1 MSDYEEQVV
10 ITCVKSL
17 QHCTICEVP
26 PTMREKLRLKWSLRT
41 HESMK
46 SQVRR
51 QRSQNIDKTDPSW
64 VHPITNFSWAHPYT
78 NIHQA
83 MMMDILHQLY
93 KGVVEY
99 MNSWVNRHFARK
111 RRHRASRGI
120 RDKSFTTMLDYRF
133 KQVPPFTGLKR
144 FHSQRFS
151 KVRQWTGNEYR
162 DMIRQYAVVIAPLIK
177 GEDAGVMLFI
187 RAVLDFVTL
196 SEYHSHTDET
206 LGYLNH
212 ALERID
218 DLKYTLQGTS
228 SDKPINFNFP
238 KFHVLSHYTD
248 FIRYYGSLVNYNS
261 STQENF
267 HKILL
272 KEYYDRTNKQDNY
285 EEQILKHN
293 TRRVNVQ
300 AMQGIISFRSTMRT
314 IDENHSSLDSRSN
327 KLSPTMDLTDYPLT
341 DASRIRLQD
350 LGLSQRSWRLVADI
364 ASRLSIDGLIEAVA
378 IFVQEH
384 RARRGPTDDRE
395 VSASSSHGRVHKDNL
410 SGFANLPM
418 QLHSSL
424 SCYKFDGKDTRDP
437 NKRTKEIIR
446 CSEDWRNSGSPRCDF
461 VWVQE
466 YGCLDKSTSE
476 VEQIQG
482 RMIGRSILFITVK
495 DVECEPGPDGQV
507 PRYYGTILSMM
518 RLRNKGRAHA
528 IHGMIE
534 FEDSPVPEHTA
545 PKTGRN
551 GKIRCYDIQTVH
563 RSVHAVPARLDDNNR
578 LWYVNNFIDWDSYNT
593 LFNSDWR
600 EENKRE
606 VKKVKRRLGRQ

>member
-1 MSDYEEQVV
+1 M
-10 ITCVKSL
+10 
-17 QHCTICEVP
+17 
-26 PTMREKLRLKWSLRT
+26 
-41 HESMK
+41 
-46 SQVRR
+46 
-51 QRSQNIDKTDPSW
+51 DKGDPSW
-64 VHPITNFSWAHPYT
+64 VHPTENFSWAHPYT

-93 KGVVEY
+93 KGVVDH
-99 MNSWVNRHFARK
+99 MNRWVNKYFARK
-111 RRHRASRGI
+111 SRHISRPRADRGI
-120 RDKSFTTMLDYRF
+120 LRKTFTIRLDYRF

-144 FHSQRFS
+144 FNNQRFS

-162 DMIRQYAVVIAPLIK
+162 DMIRQYAAVIAPLIER
-177 GEDAGVMLFI
+177 EDAGVMLFI

-206 LGYLNH
+206 LEYLNH

-218 DLKYTLQGTS
+218 DLKYTLQVS
-228 SDKPINFNFP
+228 SSGKPINFNFP

-248 FIRYYGSLVNYNS
+248 FIRDYGSLVNHNS
-261 STQENF
+261 SVQENF

-272 KEYYDRTNKQDNY
+272 KEYYNRTNKQDNY

-300 AMQGIISFRSTMRT
+300 AMQGILSFRSTTGT

-327 KLSPTMDLTDYPLT
+327 NLSPSMDLTGYPLT
-341 DASRIRLQD
+341 DASRTRLEE
-350 LGLSQRSWRLVADI
+350 LGLSQRSWRLVVDI
-364 ASRLSIDGLIEAVA
+364 ASRFNIDGLIEAIA

-384 RARRGPTDDRE
+384 RAKRGQTDDG
-395 VSASSSHGRVHKDNL
+395 VITHHGRVHKDYL
-410 SGFANLPM
+410 SRVARLPM

-424 SCYKFDGKDTRDP
+424 SCYKLDGKDTRDP
-437 NKRTKEIIR
+437 NKRTKETIR
-446 CSEDWRNSGSPRCDF
+446 CSEDWRKTGSPRYDF

-466 YGCLDKSTSE
+466 YGCLDNSTSE
-476 VEQIQG
+476 VQEIQG
-482 RMIGRSILFITVK
+482 RMIGKSIMFITVM
-495 DVECEPGPDGQV
+495 DVEVECGQV
-507 PRYYGTILSMM
+507 LGGEAPRYYGAVLNMM
-518 RLRNKGRAHA
+518 RLRNKGRANA

-534 FEDSPVPEHTA
+534 VEDFPDHTA
-545 PKTGRN
+545 PGRN

-563 RSVHAVPARLDDNNR
+563 RSVHAVPAGLDDNNDNKK

-606 VKKVKRRLGRQ
+606 VTKVKRVLRRR